1 MRRPRLL
8 LLFAA
13 LLFATPGSSAE
24 DLARPRL
31 QAALEAMGGEARL
44 RALSSL
50 RIGGI
55 GHWNLM
61 EQSERPT
68 PPWLVM
74 YEQVDE
80 VRDLRQRRLRQKTE
94 GRGAGGRDAWQGATM
109 VLSDGVVGVE
119 MGGQWRPAGGAQL
132 QDMEERLDFAPE
144 RVLLTALS
152 ASNLR
157 SAPDAVIQDVPHHVL
172 TFSHGQAS
180 VRLYLNARTQL
191 PTQVE
196 LVAAHP
202 GDIFWSVWGDVR
214 TRLSFQSWTLEQGG
228 LRYPRHWEWERN
240 GGSYHAFTV
249 TRLELDAQLAET
261 DFALPDTV
269 KQSFAA
275 RSKSTIEDRPLGRP
289 DRPATELVPGVVHIP
304 GAWDVALVKQ
314 DDGLLIIEAPISSG
328 YSARVMEEAQR
339 RFPGVKVKAT
349 VSTSDAWPH
358 VGGVREYVARGVPL
372 YVLDINQPL
381 VERVLKAPR
390 TLAPDA
396 LAKTPRGSV
405 LRSVG
410 KRMTVGTGTNR
421 VELIP
426 VRTETGERMVFVWFP
441 EHRILYTSDLVQP
454 MPDGSFFN
462 VQQISET
469 VQVAAR
475 EKLDVARVFGMHL
488 GATEWSSLPQA
499 VDKVLAP
506 IAGAA
511 P

>member
-8 LLFAA
+8 LLFAT

-68 PPWLVM
+68 PPWLVT

-94 GRGAGGRDAWQGATM
+94 GRGAGGRDEWTGATM
-109 VLSDGVVGVE
+109 VMSDGAVAVE
-119 MGGQWRPAGGAQL
+119 MGGQWRPMGAAQL

-157 SAPDAVIQDVPHHVL
+157 SAPDTVLQDVPHHVL
-172 TFSHGQAS
+172 TFSHGPAS
-180 VRLYLNARTQL
+180 VRLYLNARTRL

-228 LRYPRHWEWERN
+228 LRYPHHWEWERN

-249 TRLELDAQLAET
+249 TRLELDAKLAET

-269 KQSFAA
+269 KQAFAA
-275 RSKSTIEDRPLGRP
+275 RSKNTVEDRPLGRP

-462 VQQISET
+462 VQQVSET
-469 VQVAAR
+469 VEVAAR

-499 VDKVLAP
+499 LDKVLAP
-506 IAGAA
+506 VAGAA